1 MGGYLMSHNIITVD
15 STKPS
20 SLSAY
25 TITLEAL
32 KRVHIGRGESDD
44 YDQSAASGLSDS
56 ILYFYDT
63 SPVNQ
68 ITGATL
74 SGANDWYS
82 SVSLPAGRYLVRCG
96 FDVTFTASGQFAY
109 QIFNGTSYI
118 GNRAQ
123 IGDTLQYATESA
135 VGSAYAIF
143 NSASS
148 MTVSVKTP
156 TGNTNLATIANQN
169 SLPAERSYLSILEI
183 S

>member
-1 MGGYLMSHNIITVD
+1 
-15 STKPS
+15 
-20 SLSAY
+20 
-25 TITLEAL
+25 
-32 KRVHIGRGESDD
+32 
-44 YDQSAASGLSDS
+44 
-56 ILYFYDT
+56 
-63 SPVNQ
+63 
-68 ITGATL
+68 
-74 SGANDWYS
+74 
-82 SVSLPAGRYLVRCG
+82 
-96 FDVTFTASGQFAY
+96 VTFTASGQFAY